1 MATLFDAAFACDT
14 DCGRGSTPAG
24 EVDRLRRRIAALD
37 AAYTRSGLADPLAYR
52 AARGHLQE
60 QVRAATNQL

>member
-1 MATLFDAAFACDT
+1 MATLFDAAFACET
-14 DCGRGSTPAG
+14 PDCNRAGTPAG

-37 AAYTRSGLADPLAYR
+37 AAYTRSGFAETVAYR

-60 QVRAATNQL
+60 QVRAAT